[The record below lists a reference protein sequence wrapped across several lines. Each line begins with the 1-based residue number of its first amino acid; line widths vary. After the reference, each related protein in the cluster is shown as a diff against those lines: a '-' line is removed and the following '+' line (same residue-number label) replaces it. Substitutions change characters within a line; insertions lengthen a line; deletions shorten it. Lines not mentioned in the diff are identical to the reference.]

1 MFIRAWSR
9 VREWGGVRGRG
20 VGREGDEEGER
31 GRERPRV
38 RVKQVARVRERSPRQ
53 LGHQEGVELERVEL
67 GFAPSAAAGVSGEP

>member
-20 VGREGDEEGER
+20 VGREGDEEGGR